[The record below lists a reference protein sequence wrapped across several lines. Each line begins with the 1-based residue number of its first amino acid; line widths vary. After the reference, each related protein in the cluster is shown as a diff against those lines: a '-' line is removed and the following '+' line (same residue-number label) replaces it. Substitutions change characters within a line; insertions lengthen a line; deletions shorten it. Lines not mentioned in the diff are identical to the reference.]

1 MIQIIRTLL
10 SLTLLAGAFA
20 LGQAAEK
27 GKGLG
32 DGHDGNR
39 TSITHLITLYDEA
52 GLPIKATDKQP
63 RPISMRNTCGE
74 CHDYD
79 KMATGWHFHSGTTNV
94 LSGRVGEPWV
104 LTDSRVRT
112 QIPISNRDWKGTYSP
127 DDINMTAWKFLKQF
141 SSHFPGGNYGEMEPS
156 DDDLDADPEEFLRW
170 PISGKYEINCL
181 ACHHAD
187 RKQNQ
192 SDAALQAARE
202 NYRWA
207 ATVASGLATVKGTA
221 SELDEFY
228 DPETEYKIITSYD
241 KSRFDSNN
249 KVFLDIVRKP
259 PSNRCYYCHST
270 QDLQTPGSDEW
281 VHNEDVHLASGM
293 SCADCHR
300 NGVDHMIGRGDIE
313 PLDNPHG
320 SDDYLKNYD
329 PKKHASYSCQGCHLG
344 NPNAEN
350 AADRMGGHLGAPIP
364 EHKGIPAVHFEKL
377 SCTACHSGR
386 LPEENTARVRTA
398 RMHKLGLHGR
408 HAMNKQLPHVIT
420 PVFAKMENGKIGPH
434 NMIWPSYWGT
444 RVAPSYWG
452 TRVGETIT
460 PLDSQFVNDIAS
472 DHLNPSDEEG
482 APRFSDDQIIAVLKL
497 IGEQEAAEE
506 EAEVEEEQPVED
518 EPKPE
523 PGKKASAKPEPVFVS
538 GGKLYSLRDGK
549 LYSATHD
556 AGKTVIKPIAP
567 GIVREIASD
576 ELDVENENPERVN
589 DWIALTEEQIL
600 TVLKLIADYDWE
612 LESWEAKPEAV
623 YVAGGKL
630 YSIRNKTLVSDKHEV
645 AEPYKW
651 PIAHD
656 VRPASQS
663 LGSNGRCADCHDDTS
678 PFIFGKVELDTPVN
692 PGGGQTVEMT
702 EFGGLDPD
710 YYQSFAFTFL
720 FRPWMK
726 GLVIVACVIAGL
738 VLLLFALK
746 GMDRLVT
753 AVGQK
758 K

>member
-1 MIQIIRTLL
+1 MIQIIKRLLCLLLL
-10 SLTLLAGAFA
+10 SGALA

-39 TSITHLITLYDEA
+39 TSITHLITLFDEA

-104 LTDSRVRT
+104 LTDTRVRT
-112 QIPISNRDWKGTYSP
+112 QIPISKRDWKGTYSP
-127 DDINMTAWKFLKQF
+127 EDINMTAWKFLKQF

-192 SDAALQAARE
+192 SDAALQSARE

-270 QDLQTPGSDEW
+270 QDLQTPGKNEW

-313 PLDNPHG
+313 PSGNPHN
-320 SDDYLKNYD
+320 SIDYLKNYD
-329 PKKHASYSCQGCHLG
+329 PQKHASYSCQGCHLG

-350 AADRMGGHLGAPIP
+350 QADMMGGHLGAPIP

-377 SCTACHSGR
+377 SCTACHSGL
-386 LPEENTARVRTA
+386 LPKENTVRVRTA

-408 HAMNKQLPHVIT
+408 HAMNKQLPHVVT
-420 PVFAKMENGKIGPH
+420 PVFAKMANGKIGPH
-434 NMIWPSYWGT
+434 NMIWPSFWATRYQPSFWGT
-444 RVAPSYWG
+444 KTGDAVTPLPFELEDMVVDNLSEN
-452 TRVGETIT
+452 TESDPTKLSDETIT
-460 PLDSQFVNDIAS
+460 S
-472 DHLNPSDEEG
+472 
-482 APRFSDDQIIAVLKL
+482 VLKL
-497 IGEQEAAEE
+497 IAAQSEGEE
-506 EAEVEEEQPVED
+506 EVEVELPNEA
-518 EPKPE
+518 KPE
-523 PGKKASAKPEPVFVS
+523 AKKESEPKPEPVFVS
-538 GGKLYSLRDGK
+538 RGKLYSLRSETLISSSHK
-549 LYSATHD
+549 AAET
-556 AGKTVIKPIAP
+556 TIKPLAP
-567 GIVREIASD
+567 GLVREIAGD
-576 ELDVENENPERVN
+576 ELEVENENPERVN
-589 DWIALTEEQIL
+589 DWIALTENQIL
-600 TVLKLIADYDWE
+600 NVLKLFSDYDWE
-612 LESWEAKPEAV
+612 LQSWQSKPEPV

-630 YSIRNKTLVSDKHEV
+630 FSMRNGTLVSNPHEA
-645 AEPYKW
+645 AEAYKW

-663 LGSNGRCADCHDDTS
+663 LGSNGRCADCHDEKS
-678 PFIFGKVELDTPVN
+678 PFIFGQVEVDTPINPGEKQTKPMTDFGELDPS
-692 PGGGQTVEMT
+692 
-702 EFGGLDPD
+702 

-720 FRPWMK
+720 FRPWLK
-726 GLVIVACVIAGL
+726 GAVIVACAFAGL
-738 VLLLFALK
+738 ILLLFALK
-746 GMDRLVT
+746 GMDRVIT
-753 AVGQK
+753 AAGEK

>member
-1 MIQIIRTLL
+1 MIQIIRALL
-10 SLTLLAGAFA
+10 SLTLLAGTLS

-32 DGHDGNR
+32 DGHDGNL
-39 TSITHLITLYDEA
+39 TSIAHLIDLYDES

-79 KMATGWHFHSGTTNV
+79 KMATGWHFHSGSTNV

-104 LTDSRVRT
+104 LTDTRIRT
-112 QIPISNRDWKGTYSP
+112 QIPISNRNWKGTFSP
-127 DDINMTAWKFLKQF
+127 SDINMTAWKFLKQF
-141 SSHFPGGNYGEMEPS
+141 SSHFPGGNYGEMEP
-156 DDDLDADPEEFLRW
+156 DEDDLDADPEEFLRW

-192 SDAALQAARE
+192 SDAALQAARG

-270 QDLQTPGSDEW
+270 QDLQTPGKDEW

-313 PLDNPHG
+313 PSGNPHD
-320 SDDYLKNYD
+320 SVDYLNNYD
-329 PKKHASYSCQGCHLG
+329 TKKHVSYSCRGCHLG

-350 AADRMGGHLGAPIP
+350 QADRMGGHLGAPIP

-420 PVFAKMENGKIGPH
+420 PVFAKMANGKIGPH
-434 NMIWPSYWGT
+434 NMIWPSFWGT
-444 RVAPSYWG
+444 RYQPSFWG
-452 TRVGETIT
+452 IKTGDVVTRLPFEMEDMVVDYLSTDGNGENSESDPTKLSDETIT
-460 PLDSQFVNDIAS
+460 
-472 DHLNPSDEEG
+472 
-482 APRFSDDQIIAVLKL
+482 AVLKL
-497 IGEQEAAEE
+497 IEKQGDDEE
-506 EAEVEEEQPVED
+506 GVEVEPPVRPGLESD
-518 EPKPE
+518 KEAEPKPE
-523 PGKKASAKPEPVFVS
+523 PFFVS
-538 GGKLYSLRDGK
+538 GGKMYSLRKDT
-549 LYSATHD
+549 LMSSAHEL
-556 AGKTVIKPIAP
+556 AKSRIKPLAP
-567 GIVREIASD
+567 GLVREIAGD
-576 ELDVENENPERVN
+576 ELGVENENPERVN
-589 DWIALTEEQIL
+589 DWIALTEDQIFN
-600 TVLKLIADYDWE
+600 VLKLFSDYDWE
-612 LESWEAKPEAV
+612 LQSWQPKPEAV
-623 YVAGGKL
+623 FVAGGKL
-630 YSIRNKTLVSDKHEV
+630 YSISNKTLFSDDHEV

-678 PFIFGKVELDTPVN
+678 PFIFGKVEVDTPIN
-692 PGGGQTVEMT
+692 PGEEQVVQMT
-702 EFGGLDPD
+702 EFGDLNPD
-710 YYQSFAFTFL
+710 YYQSFSFTFL

-726 GLVIVACVIAGL
+726 GLVVVACAIAGL
-738 VLLLFALK
+738 ILLLFALK

>member
-281 VHNEDVHLASGM
+281 
-293 SCADCHR
+293 
-300 NGVDHMIGRGDIE
+300 
-313 PLDNPHG
+313 G
-320 SDDYLKNYD
+320 S
-329 PKKHASYSCQGCHLG
+329 
-344 NPNAEN
+344 
-350 AADRMGGHLGAPIP
+350 
-364 EHKGIPAVHFEKL
+364 
-377 SCTACHSGR
+377 
-386 LPEENTARVRTA
+386 
-398 RMHKLGLHGR
+398 
-408 HAMNKQLPHVIT
+408 
-420 PVFAKMENGKIGPH
+420 
-434 NMIWPSYWGT
+434 
-444 RVAPSYWG
+444 
-452 TRVGETIT
+452 
-460 PLDSQFVNDIAS
+460 
-472 DHLNPSDEEG
+472 
-482 APRFSDDQIIAVLKL
+482 
-497 IGEQEAAEE
+497 
-506 EAEVEEEQPVED
+506 
-518 EPKPE
+518 
-523 PGKKASAKPEPVFVS
+523 
-538 GGKLYSLRDGK
+538 
-549 LYSATHD
+549 
-556 AGKTVIKPIAP
+556 
-567 GIVREIASD
+567 
-576 ELDVENENPERVN
+576 
-589 DWIALTEEQIL
+589 
-600 TVLKLIADYDWE
+600 
-612 LESWEAKPEAV
+612 
-623 YVAGGKL
+623 
-630 YSIRNKTLVSDKHEV
+630 
-645 AEPYKW
+645 
-651 PIAHD
+651 
-656 VRPASQS
+656 
-663 LGSNGRCADCHDDTS
+663 
-678 PFIFGKVELDTPVN
+678 
-692 PGGGQTVEMT
+692 
-702 EFGGLDPD
+702 
-710 YYQSFAFTFL
+710 
-720 FRPWMK
+720 
-726 GLVIVACVIAGL
+726 
-738 VLLLFALK
+738 
-746 GMDRLVT
+746 
-753 AVGQK
+753 
-758 K
+758 